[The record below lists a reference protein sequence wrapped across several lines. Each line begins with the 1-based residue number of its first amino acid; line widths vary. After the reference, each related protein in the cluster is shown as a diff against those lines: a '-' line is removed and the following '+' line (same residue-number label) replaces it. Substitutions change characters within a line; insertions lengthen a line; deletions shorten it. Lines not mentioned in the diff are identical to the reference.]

1 MSIPSL
7 LKSIKRLER
16 LSPIHWL
23 SLAFIF
29 HVLVTVVV
37 FLVGHFRLLPGNI
50 DENGFASFAVDST
63 AYRQVIIEMVDVVS
77 NQGFSAWLN
86 APGPLHC
93 RLYAP
98 AFLFLGG
105 VFGYNVLTAEP
116 VNVIYYLAILVLIYW
131 LGVVIFD
138 SKAGLIASIVVAVWP
153 SFVVHST
160 QLLRDSVS
168 TALLLS
174 LFLILA
180 WLLQRKFSWRNSLL
194 LGMAGLSLVTVLWLA
209 RGNLW
214 NLVDATLAI
223 ATILLIVRMVRE
235 RQLLG
240 PNLIVL
246 IVIVTAAVLV
256 PARIESTTLAGTR
269 PPTALIAIPSGQTTS
284 SRSLWAKIITQIQS
298 RRGGFKTYTAQ
309 ESNIDEDVI
318 FRTESDVIK
327 YLPRAVVVGFFAPFP
342 RMWFEVGSN
351 GRAAH
356 LVSGLE
362 TFIMYLLY
370 LPAGYCVWI
379 NRRNFS
385 VWLIF
390 LAAFI
395 AMTALGLVVVNAGAL
410 YRVRY
415 VFWMLVIVLAAEG
428 IRKIVWRPHNY
439 AEESL
444 ENSN

>member
-1 MSIPSL
+1 
-7 LKSIKRLER
+7 
-16 LSPIHWL
+16 
-23 SLAFIF
+23 
-29 HVLVTVVV
+29 
-37 FLVGHFRLLPGNI
+37 
-50 DENGFASFAVDST
+50 
-63 AYRQVIIEMVDVVS
+63 
-77 NQGFSAWLN
+77 
-86 APGPLHC
+86 
-93 RLYAP
+93 
-98 AFLFLGG
+98 
-105 VFGYNVLTAEP
+105 
-116 VNVIYYLAILVLIYW
+116 
-131 LGVVIFD
+131 
-138 SKAGLIASIVVAVWP
+138 
-153 SFVVHST
+153 
-160 QLLRDSVS
+160 
-168 TALLLS
+168 LS

-180 WLLQRKFSWRNSLL
+180 WLLQRKFSWRNSVL
-194 LGMAGLSLVTVLWLA
+194 LGIAGLSLVEVLWLA

-298 RRGGFKTYTAQ
+298 RRGGFKTYTAK

-395 AMTALGLVVVNAGAL
+395 
-410 YRVRY
+410 
-415 VFWMLVIVLAAEG
+415 
-428 IRKIVWRPHNY
+428 
-439 AEESL
+439 
-444 ENSN
+444 